1 MAQTAENTPLTGA
14 AAPDEGA
21 APEVAG
27 REHAAG
33 QLGAQDHP
41 GPGAPVDSTSPTTP
55 APAGPPTGTTP
66 LLTDPVP
73 GSTPVV
79 TPEQVTQVE
88 QQVADLQLQEETVRQ
103 LLTLLA
109 DAAAYVDR
117 GYPSGI
123 DLGAFGASRRG
134 SRMARHT
141 AGAQE
146 RVAEALDMAS
156 QALAQHQLAIEIF
169 RNDLLEVEDEATT
182 LLSILQQRAEDT
194 VVSIERS
201 VER

>member
-1 MAQTAENTPLTGA
+1 MAETAENTA
-14 AAPDEGA
+14 RPDL
-21 APEVAG
+21 AG
-27 REHAAG
+27 SDHAAG
-33 QLGAQDHP
+33 RLEAQEQP
-41 GPGAPVDSTSPTTP
+41 SPGAPV
-55 APAGPPTGTTP
+55 APASPP
-66 LLTDPVP
+66 LLTDPLP

-109 DAAAYVDR
+109 DAAACVNR

-123 DLGAFGASRRG
+123 DLGAFGGSRRG

-169 RNDLLEVEDEATT
+169 RDELLQVEDEAAT

>member
-1 MAQTAENTPLTGA
+1 MAEKADTTVPDSPSVAGRDHDADQVGAESHPAPGA
-14 AAPDEGA
+14 AAD
-21 APEVAG
+21 
-27 REHAAG
+27 
-33 QLGAQDHP
+33 
-41 GPGAPVDSTSPTTP
+41 TTTP
-55 APAGPPTGTTP
+55 SDTTTPVTPAVGGPP
-66 LLTDPVP
+66 LLPDPVP

-88 QQVADLQLQEETVRQ
+88 AQVADLQLQEETVRQ

-109 DAAAYVDR
+109 DAATSVR
-117 GYPSGI
+117 QGYPDSI
-123 DLGAFGASRRG
+123 DLAAFGGSRRG

-146 RVAEALDMAS
+146 RVLRALDMAA
-156 QALAQHQLAIEIF
+156 QALAQHQTAIAVFRDDLEQVETEAADLLAILKQ
-169 RNDLLEVEDEATT
+169 RSEDV
-182 LLSILQQRAEDT
+182 